1 MHRPGL
7 HPLTWVEWGRTLQ
20 WQNNPFK
27 MTEKLKYSNI
37 NKNEENLVDQTLTT
51 KNNSGILQDVI
62 KG

>member
-1 MHRPGL
+1 
-7 HPLTWVEWGRTLQ
+7 
-20 WQNNPFK
+20 
-27 MTEKLKYSNI
+27 MTEKVKYSNI